1 MQILQMNR
9 EETNGRDEER
19 GSEVA
24 KESYSK
30 LLVSLSRFHLALSSA
45 ASKRFSH
52 PALISDPPLRNVLT
66 VKESSPFEDCL
77 AKHSCDSFY
86 PFFFFPN
93 KAAIFLRLVLL
104 NIHLLSLWPLT

>member
-1 MQILQMNR
+1 MNR
-9 EETNGRDEER
+9 EENKR
-19 GSEVA
+19 SEVA
-24 KESYSK
+24 KERYSK
-30 LLVSLSRFHLALSSA
+30 LLASLSGFHLALSSV

-52 PALISDPPLRNVLT
+52 PGLISDQPLRNVLT

-77 AKHSCDSFY
+77 AKHSCDPFS
-86 PFFFFPN
+86 PFFFLPN